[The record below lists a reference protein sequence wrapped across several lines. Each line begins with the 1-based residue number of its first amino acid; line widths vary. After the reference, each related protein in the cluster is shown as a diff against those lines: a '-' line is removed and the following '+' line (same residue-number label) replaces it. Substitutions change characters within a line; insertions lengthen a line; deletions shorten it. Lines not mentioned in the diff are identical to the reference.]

1 MDAGAAAQ
9 DAPRERRSLSSTLVL
24 TTLANLAVPLTAAL
38 TGPLL
43 ARVLGVEGRGQLAAV
58 LAPLTLAM
66 LLFNGGLPEAVTYHV
81 ARRKG
86 EHARIV
92 WTGAAMAVL
101 TGIAA
106 AGTVIAVAPI
116 LLEEF
121 SDGVLLLSILAAVTL
136 PAQAVMQ
143 SLRGVAQ
150 GLGRFE
156 LTIRERWANLISRL
170 ILLFAVAAIGEL
182 TVTSAAVITE
192 GTAVAAAV
200 LLFPVVKGLHGRG
213 VDRAVARS
221 LTGFAGRNVT
231 GTLSGIVILRIDQVL
246 LAPLVGP
253 VQLGYYAV
261 AVTLAEIPAYA
272 QKAFREVIFAS
283 SARRSDPYLVARA
296 ARVIVLVQVPLC
308 AAGILLA
315 PHVIHAL
322 FGEDFKPAT
331 DMARVLFVAT
341 IPAGCGVVLGAGLLA
356 VGRPELRSLAL
367 VTGAASTVVALFVL
381 VPRFDALGAAYASL
395 ISYVLSAGLLV
406 ILFHRETGLP
416 VRDCLIPTVEDA
428 RMVRH
433 RGLAMARAALRRGR
447 R

>member
-1 MDAGAAAQ
+1 MDAGAAAH
-9 DAPRERRSLSSTLVL
+9 DAHPGRRSLSSTLVL
-24 TTLANLAVPLTAAL
+24 STAANLAVPLTAAL

-81 ARRKG
+81 ARGKG

-92 WTGAAMAVL
+92 WTGVVMAVL
-101 TGIAA
+101 TGILAA
-106 AGTVIAVAPI
+106 ATVIALAPVI
-116 LLEEF
+116 LQEF
-121 SDGVLLLSILAAVTL
+121 SDGVLLLSVLAAVTL
-136 PAQAVMQ
+136 PAQAIMQ

-150 GLGRFE
+150 GIGRFE
-156 LTIRERWANLISRL
+156 LTIRERWLNLISRL
-170 ILLFAVAAIGEL
+170 ILLFAFAAIGEL
-182 TVTSAAVITE
+182 TVTSAAIITE
-192 GTAVAAAV
+192 GTALLGAV
-200 LLFPVVKGLHGRG
+200 LLFPVVRGLKGRR
-213 VDRAVARS
+213 VDRAIGRS

-272 QKAFREVIFAS
+272 QKGFREVIFAS

-308 AAGILLA
+308 AAGIVLA
-315 PHVIHAL
+315 PYVIHGL

-341 IPAGCGVVLGAGLLA
+341 IPAGSAMVLGAGLLA

-367 VTGAASTVVALFVL
+367 VLGAVTTVVALFLL
-381 VPRFDALGAAYASL
+381 VPEFDALGAAYASL
-395 ISYVLSAGLLV
+395 ISYVLSATLLLV
-406 ILFHRETGLP
+406 LFSRATGLP
-416 VRDCLIPTVEDA
+416 ARVCVVPTLEDA
-428 RMVRH
+428 RMVRT
-433 RGLAMARAALRRGR
+433 RGVAMLRRALKR
-447 R
+447 